1 MLKAWEGVF
10 TAVSRKREPSAGP
23 CRYAPKL
30 ALWALETPPPDT
42 NTKSTDESQC
52 FLRGGRGWIRALSG
66 RARLTAQAEGCQV
79 VGRNLRPAQSCG
91 LLASPRIHHPS
102 HQEKPH
108 PKQTFGLFR
117 VGFGGRGWIRT
128 TEVGDVRFTV

>member
-1 MLKAWEGVF
+1 M
-10 TAVSRKREPSAGP
+10 
-23 CRYAPKL
+23 
-30 ALWALETPPPDT
+30 
-42 NTKSTDESQC
+42 
-52 FLRGGRGWIRALSG
+52 GGGWIRALSG

-102 HQEKPH
+102 HKEKPH

-117 VGFGGRGWIRT
+117 VGFGGRGCLLRFPASGSPPQGLPLRAKARP
-128 TEVGDVRFTV
+128 VGS

>member
-1 MLKAWEGVF
+1 MF
-10 TAVSRKREPSAGP
+10 TAVSRKREPSAGLVATRQSSP
-23 CRYAPKL
+23 CGLLKH
-30 ALWALETPPPDT
+30 PPPDT

-52 FLRGGRGWIRALSG
+52 FLRGGRGWIRALGG

-108 PKQTFGLFR
+108 PKQPFGLFR

>member
-1 MLKAWEGVF
+1 MGVF

-30 ALWALETPPPDT
+30 ALWASETPPPDT

-79 VGRNLRPAQSCG
+79 VGRNLRPAQGLPACLPFESRIWGTEKADG
-91 LLASPRIHHPS
+91 LLPSASWCVRVSAVSRKRESFGRVSASPHANRA
-102 HQEKPH
+102 
-108 PKQTFGLFR
+108 
-117 VGFGGRGWIRT
+117 
-128 TEVGDVRFTV
+128 

>member
-1 MLKAWEGVF
+1 MLKAWEGGVYCGF
-10 TAVSRKREPSAGP
+10 PQAGALRRA

-30 ALWALETPPPDT
+30 ALWALETSPPDT
-42 NTKSTDESQC
+42 NTKSTNESQC